1 MLFCLKFVHVLFTGI
16 FARFGFTERFMFL
29 EIPAFVIFSSPHQIE
44 RELES
49 ICNEALNI
57 LTQNLLKVTKGKRDE
72 SEVCLEVLPLRVT
85 LPI

>member
-1 MLFCLKFVHVLFTGI
+1 MFTGI
-16 FARFGFTERFMFL
+16 FARFGFTDSCMFL
-29 EIPAFVIFSSPHQIE
+29 EIPVFVIFTSRQIE

-72 SEVCLEVLPLRVT
+72 SEVMLGSFATQSSTANLKHA
-85 LPI
+85 IS